1 MKICRERCCCFL
13 TSGRTTVWVF
23 NLLAEVVLGGGV
35 IYSWFAKEDPID
47 ALFATAALTGIS
59 LVCSVTLLLSDLMRT
74 KLCGSS
80 ARNCLYE
87 WAGCMASGAARFFL
101 FLLGGSAAYALS
113 QATAEVRE
121 LNGVWTTNAH
131 SVLIVA
137 ALVSAMAALAN
148 ATVGLRLWMRGAET
162 CCDPDANLED
172 LEKGM
177 TTTDV
182 IKSKT
187 TTTNA
192 NTATTT
198 IPTTSATTPEST
210 TSSSGAAKGEE
221 GSSAANVKSSKSKSG
236 EEQLAEAVVS
246 FLIANPD
253 VALRVLSSVA
263 IESGG
268 DKSGVLLSSTQT
280 QGGAAVTTNSTARA
294 ARVAFLGGG
303 GGGGGASSS
312 STAESTSGAAGV
324 VKSDNPFLRAMGLGG
339 GGGSGG
345 ATASSSSS
353 STTTTT
359 STSSVSITG
368 VTSTSD
374 QVDSTVPPPPLP
386 PAGYRGGGGGGAVP
400 NPFSAAIQSNTDA
413 VGASSSQPSLP
424 PGRQNRFI
432 SYAGDNPF
440 KD

>member
-1 MKICRERCCCFL
+1 MGTYLKICRERCCCFL

-23 NLLAEVVLGGGV
+23 NLLAEVILGGGV

-137 ALVSAMAALAN
+137 ALASAMAALAN

-221 GSSAANVKSSKSKSG
+221 GSSAVNVKSSKSKSG

-263 IESGG
+263 TESGG

-280 QGGAAVTTNSTARA
+280 QGGVAVTTNSTARA

-303 GGGGGASSS
+303 GGASTS

-339 GGGSGG
+339 GSGG
-345 ATASSSSS
+345 GTASSSTSS
-353 STTTTT
+353 STATT
-359 STSSVSITG
+359 STSSVLIPG

-374 QVDSTVPPPPLP
+374 QADSTVPPPPLP
-386 PAGYRGGGGGGAVP
+386 PAGYRAGGGGGAVP
-400 NPFSAAIQSNTDA
+400 NPFSAAIQSNTDV
-413 VGASSSQPSLP
+413 VGASSAQPSLP